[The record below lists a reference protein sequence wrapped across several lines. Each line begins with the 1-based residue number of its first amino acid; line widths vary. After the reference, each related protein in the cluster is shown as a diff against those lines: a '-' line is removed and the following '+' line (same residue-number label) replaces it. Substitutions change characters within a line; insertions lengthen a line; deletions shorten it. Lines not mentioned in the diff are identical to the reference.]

1 MSKAECNRA
10 YLSHKMAQEAS
21 LWDAIKT
28 AKNIR
33 VSEVFMRKPY
43 SSSNYAVYPGEKE
56 MLRKLYKKRW
66 YEAHKEE
73 YRERYQKKKGEEKD
87 ERQSLA

>member
-43 SSSNYAVYPGEKE
+43 SSTNYTVHPSEKAT
-56 MLRKLYKKRW
+56 LRKLYKKKW
-66 YEAHKEE
+66 YLAHKEE
-73 YRERYQKKKGEEKD
+73 YRERYQKKKGEENERRRD
-87 ERQSLA
+87 E